1 MGHIGVKGLRHA
13 VEGIDFDD
21 SCLPS
26 CSICARANIKRTPFP
41 QIASHRATR
50 PLQRIH
56 SDICGPLPPCYGG
69 FKYFILF
76 ICCYSRYITLYFM
89 KSRDE
94 VLEHFTNFHTVA
106 ENFCGSKITLLRV
119 DNAPELTKGKFASY
133 CQNAGIAYEKTVPD
147 TPNQN
152 GVAERCNLT
161 LASMTRAL
169 LIDADLSDWFWP
181 FAIQTAVHIK
191 NRVPHSSLSPSQTP
205 FELWHGH
212 KPNLAHLRPFGTS
225 CTTRILSNSLTKFAP
240 RGESGRF
247 LGYAKDT
254 KGYLIWVPGPLGRG
268 GTVKVRRDVIFHDFP
283 SPISAPTSHHDFSPL
298 WDDVLFP
305 ERIPI
310 HNEQQL
316 IVDSLPDPMC
326 AFITNAPLTVTNNS

>member
-1 MGHIGVKGLRHA
+1 
-13 VEGIDFDD
+13 
-21 SCLPS
+21 
-26 CSICARANIKRTPFP
+26 
-41 QIASHRATR
+41 
-50 PLQRIH
+50 
-56 SDICGPLPPCYGG
+56 
-69 FKYFILF
+69 
-76 ICCYSRYITLYFM
+76 M

-94 VLEHFTNFHTVA
+94 ALEHFTNFHTIA

-152 GVAERCNLT
+152 GITERCNLT

-240 RGESGRF
+240 CGESGRF
-247 LGYAKDT
+247 LGYAKDA

-283 SPISAPTSHHDFSPL
+283 SPISAPTSHNDFSPL

-326 AFITNAPLTVTNNS
+326 ASITNAPFTVTNYS